1 MTRPDPGATARHI
14 ELARPDKILAEDALP
29 EDAREDGARD
39 ETGGA
44 AALTVGLIKR
54 RRLAAAKTA
63 DAADLI
69 TYWSALRHGAPFPAP
84 EELNAHHV
92 ASRWPG
98 SVLMRMIAGSPVLVR
113 RYGMNTIGDGSG
125 VVATMQIQWI
135 QALTHEVMRAGCP
148 LQDKTTFPAGTLG
161 DGETQCSAIGVPLG
175 SGGDVNHV
183 LCWVRTGT

>member
-92 ASRWPG
+92 FGG
-98 SVLMRMIAGSPVLVR
+98 SSSPTDTIFFNMLT
-113 RYGMNTIGDGSG
+113 RYFELI
-125 VVATMQIQWI
+125 
-135 QALTHEVMRAGCP
+135 
-148 LQDKTTFPAGTLG
+148 
-161 DGETQCSAIGVPLG
+161 
-175 SGGDVNHV
+175 
-183 LCWVRTGT
+183 